1 MAEQKISELPI
12 AAALDGTESVVIN
25 QNAVTSITDVDA
37 IAAYTLASESIKIE
51 KTTITSAQLLDMYTT
66 PVTLVPAQGANTLI
80 VPVNVVLKYRFGTI
94 EYTTNQ
100 TITLSPNNSLW
111 TANYNSAL
119 AGTSDK
125 YLSRS
130 VTPTSTVTGIIDDLP
145 FTIGVQIG
153 NPLAGNGELDV
164 YLSYYVL
171 TL

>member
-37 IAAYTLASESIKIE
+37 IVAYLASESIKIE

>member
-37 IAAYTLASESIKIE
+37 IVAYLASESIKIE

-119 AGTSDK
+119 AGTSNK

-153 NPLAGNGELDV
+153 NPLAGDGELDV

>member
-37 IAAYTLASESIKIE
+37 IVAYLASESIKIE

-80 VPVNVVLKYRFGTI
+80 VPVNVVLRYRFGTI